1 MNTGSAS
8 NCVFVANSGSNGA
21 GTYRATAVD
30 CVYSNNSVSAYGGG
44 FMGNSQDSSLYAA
57 TNCVFYGNYAGS
69 GGGGAAYAYAAN
81 CTFVSNSC
89 KTTSSG
95 GAVIYFRG
103 GTNCLFLG
111 NFGGTGGAASSGTY
125 RNCRF
130 INNVSSGN
138 SGAGNAIAAYD
149 CEFTGNRAGGWGGAV
164 TLQTATLSGCV
175 FSNNWAMGGAGAVS
189 PANNYAPV
197 ITNCLFIGN
206 STASQGGAVGHA
218 FTYFCTF
225 ESNFASNEGGAF
237 LGNSNNNPASNCVFI
252 ANSATN
258 NGAATGVKLFGC
270 LVVSNCTFGAGNTIV
285 GTGYYRNCTFIDNTT
300 SNIAAIQGSAINC
313 LFSGNKPYDLGNAYY
328 TMHNCLYGTR
338 EGNNI
343 TFSYCSQTDN
353 TKLNLGADPKAAYYA
368 PRVSSPARD
377 AGTDVGY
384 SPVELD
390 LAGLK
395 RFNGPIDIGCYE
407 FWSMRHPTTLLLR

>member
-103 GTNCLFLG
+103 G
-111 NFGGTGGAASSGTY
+111 
-125 RNCRF
+125 
-130 INNVSSGN
+130 
-138 SGAGNAIAAYD
+138 
-149 CEFTGNRAGGWGGAV
+149 AV

-225 ESNFASNEGGAF
+225 ERNFASNEGGAF
-237 LGNSNNNPASNCVFI
+237 LGNSNNNLASNRVFI
-252 ANSATN
+252 ANSATT

-300 SNIAAIQGSAINC
+300 SNKAAIQGSAINC